1 MPHLPS
7 DPNARPFDISS
18 NLDPSHHQSHSMH
31 ASTPLLMLTSDQLPP
46 PPCLPLD
53 FDSPDVLQL
62 LSAKADAHLQV
73 CEKRKLSRGNI
84 ADPDT
89 GSQILGDAVIGD
101 ILHNNKTLIPF
112 VIDLFGCLGP
122 ILHTAP
128 LAFPNSRPNASK
140 IYKFITTSLL
150 PPSYVVL
157 GFLVMLLLFAN
168 YPVSLPEPFPLFDD
182 TCKSMRY
189 ELQ

>member
-1 MPHLPS
+1 MRIYKSVKNGNWAVATYLT
-7 DPNARPFDISS
+7 
-18 NLDPSHHQSHSMH
+18 L
-31 ASTPLLMLTSDQLPP
+31 TPDHKFLAT
-46 PPCLPLD
+46 
-53 FDSPDVLQL
+53 
-62 LSAKADAHLQV
+62 
-73 CEKRKLSRGNI
+73 
-84 ADPDT
+84 
-89 GSQILGDAVIGD
+89 LGLVTYYTI
-101 ILHNNKTLIPF
+101 TR

-189 ELQ
+189 EIQWRWQLKMTMTIQESLAYILRSTTTYLFIHVMHTSTNKGMCLCLCLASFLCEQHVSVRP